1 MIEKIDDVLLIDI
14 TEVFDG
20 VVVTQN
26 RCVLTLDEEAAE
38 GIALEILKFLKKT
51 S

>member
-1 MIEKIDDVLLIDI
+1 MIEKIDDVLLLDI

-26 RCVLTLDEEAAE
+26 RCVLTLDEETAE
-38 GIALEILKFLKKT
+38 YVALEILKFLKKIP
-51 S
+51 